1 MHEVV
6 PNAVRIADII
16 DARICNDHFT
26 TSFFDIMQFTIYEF
40 LLVATLCKSAKAS
53 SIDDLILCAQPP
65 PKTQATGL
73 GAVRLVAPPWRGRT
87 EGGLKPSWL
96 GGLGGR

>member
-26 TSFFDIMQFTIYEF
+26 TSFFDIMQFTIY
-40 LLVATLCKSAKAS
+40 
-53 SIDDLILCAQPP
+53 D
-65 PKTQATGL
+65 
-73 GAVRLVAPPWRGRT
+73 
-87 EGGLKPSWL
+87 
-96 GGLGGR
+96 